1 MKGLFRINIL
11 TYHFV
16 VAAAQFGSA
25 QAKPSPMYEYT
36 YGGTAVQIQEMAGA
50 AIGSIVWEA
59 SVVLSR

>member
-1 MKGLFRINIL
+1 
-11 TYHFV
+11 
-16 VAAAQFGSA
+16 
-25 QAKPSPMYEYT
+25 MYEYT